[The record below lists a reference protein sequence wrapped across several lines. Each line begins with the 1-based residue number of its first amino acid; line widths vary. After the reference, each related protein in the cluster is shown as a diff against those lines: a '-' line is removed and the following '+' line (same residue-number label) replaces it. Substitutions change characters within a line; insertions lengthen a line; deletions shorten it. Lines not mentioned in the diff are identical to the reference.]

1 MKVYTALKQDGLPAA
16 RTAVSMIVGRDTAQL
31 DEHGIVRAAWKRL
44 RKILSDGV
52 IAPLFYMF
60 FFGAAGGFIY
70 KAVNTMDSM
79 IGYKNDKYLYFGR
92 FAAKL
97 DDVLNF
103 IPSRIGGVL
112 MVLSAELPH
121 MAEKNGEKHYSMK
134 NAWKIFLL
142 RQKKAQQS
150 EFRPDGSC
158 VRRCINGR
166 FIRR

>member
-1 MKVYTALKQDGLPAA
+1 VRQAVLSIKQSTPWIPS
-16 RTAVSMIVGRDTAQL
+16 RTRFHCRTHNAVFVKLCGIPSDN
-31 DEHGIVRAAWKRL
+31 HGNCRSCRRQTVL
-44 RKILSDGV
+44 L
-52 IAPLFYMF
+52 

-112 MVLSAELPH
+112 MVLSAGIASL
-121 MAEKNGEKHYSMK
+121 AEKNGEKHYSMK
-134 NAWKIFLL
+134 NAWKIFTA

>member
-1 MKVYTALKQDGLPAA
+1 
-16 RTAVSMIVGRDTAQL
+16 
-31 DEHGIVRAAWKRL
+31 
-44 RKILSDGV
+44 
-52 IAPLFYMF
+52 
-60 FFGAAGGFIY
+60 
-70 KAVNTMDSM
+70 M

-112 MVLSAELPH
+112 MVLSAGIASL
-121 MAEKNGEKHYSMK
+121 AERNSEKHYSMK
-134 NAWKIFLL
+134 NAWKIFCATE
-142 RQKKAQQS
+142 KAQQS
-150 EFRPDGSC
+150 EFRPDGSR